1 MRQVTF
7 NNTIPGI
14 GGIVVKDDNKK
25 ITEMGPDS
33 PFLNP
38 SKKKK
43 IPVPRSF
50 NVQCFPLYSI
60 LLAVNRTA
68 VDFIS
73 LDVKGH
79 EFRILKTVP
88 WHKVDAKVR

>member
-1 MRQVTF
+1 
-7 NNTIPGI
+7 
-14 GGIVVKDDNKK
+14 
-25 ITEMGPDS
+25 MGPDS

-88 WHKVDAKVR
+88 WHKVDAKVTIYYSTFVNAVGIN